1 MDLKS
6 IKNKLGA
13 LQSQGKSK
21 EKIDYTKSLW
31 KPKQEGKFQIRI
43 VPSKL
48 DKTNPFKEVFI
59 HYGMSKFPMYA
70 LTNWGE
76 KDPIVEF
83 AKQLQK
89 TNDKENW
96 KLSKKLEPKM
106 RIFAPVI
113 VRGEEEKGVRLWE
126 FGKEIYMQLLGI
138 ADDEDYGDYTDI
150 NEGRDFTVEA
160 VMGDIGGRQGLK
172 SSIRIKPK
180 TSPLSAS
187 KNDIE
192 LWLEAQPDI
201 LELQRKIEFD
211 KMKELLQNW
220 LNPEDATEE
229 VEEVDEV
236 EEEALPAKTVAKS
249 DLPWDEQDETPAP
262 KKSNYELKVPA
273 KTSKADK
280 FDALFENED

>member
-6 IKNKLGA
+6 IKNKLNA
-13 LQSQGKSK
+13 LQTSGQKK
-21 EKIDYTKSLW
+21 EKVDYSKYLW
-31 KPKQEGKFQIRI
+31 KPKQEGKYTIRI

-48 DKTNPFKEVFI
+48 DKNNPFKEVFL

-83 AKQLQK
+83 VKQLRS

-106 RIFAPVI
+106 RVFAPVI
-113 VRGEEEKGVRLWE
+113 VRGEEDKGVRLWE
-126 FGKEIYMQLLGI
+126 FGKEIYMNLLGI

-150 NEGRDFTVEA
+150 SEGRDFTVEA
-160 VMGDIGGRQGLK
+160 FMGDIGGRQGLK

-180 TSPLSAS
+180 TSPLSTN
-187 KNDIE
+187 KEEIKT
-192 LWLEAQPDI
+192 WLEEQPNI
-201 LELQRKIEFD
+201 LEIQATYKMTFD
-211 KMKELLQNW
+211 KMKETLQNW

-229 VEEVDEV
+229 TVI
-236 EEEALPAKTVAKS
+236 EEEEEEETSTPAN
-249 DLPWDEQDETPAP
+249 DLPWKDDETTS
-262 KKSNYELKVPA
+262 KSNYTLKTPA
-273 KTSKADK
+273 AKKSKADK
-280 FDALFENED
+280 FDELFEED

>member
-6 IKNKLGA
+6 IKSKLSA
-13 LQSQGKSK
+13 LQTSGQKK
-21 EKIDYTKSLW
+21 EKVDYSKYLW
-31 KPKQEGKFQIRI
+31 KPKQEGKYQIRI

-48 DKTNPFKEVFI
+48 DKNNPFKEVFL
-59 HYGMSKFPMYA
+59 HYGMSKFPMYS
-70 LTNWGE
+70 LINWGE

-83 AKQLQK
+83 TKQLRS

-113 VRGEEEKGVRLWE
+113 VRGEEDKGVRLWE

-180 TSPLSAS
+180 TSPLSTS

-192 LWLEAQPDI
+192 LWLEEQPDI
-201 LELQRKIEFD
+201 LEIQSAYKMTFD
-211 KMKELLQNW
+211 KMKELLQNF
-220 LNPEDATEE
+220 LNPEDASD
-229 VEEVDEV
+229 EVDE
-236 EEEALPAKTVAKS
+236 EEDEVTTPGD
-249 DLPWDEQDETPAP
+249 DLPWKDDKDINPT
-262 KKSNYELKVPA
+262 KSNYELKTPPT
-273 KTSKADK
+273 KKSKADK
-280 FDALFENED
+280 FDALFEDED

>member
-6 IKNKLGA
+6 IKSKLSA
-13 LQSQGKSK
+13 LQTSGQKK
-21 EKIDYTKSLW
+21 EKVDYSKYLW
-31 KPKQEGKFQIRI
+31 KPKQEGKYQIRI

-48 DKTNPFKEVFI
+48 DKNNPFKEVFL
-59 HYGMSKFPMYA
+59 HYGISKFPMYA

-83 AKQLQK
+83 TKQLQQ

-113 VRGEEEKGVRLWE
+113 VRGEEDKGVRLWE

-236 EEEALPAKTVAKS
+236 EEEAAPAKTVAKS